1 MIVIWGGFIHTIK
14 KLFVIFLFQ
23 VYIKGVGVAESR
35 EELLHGN
42 ITGVRNLRR
51 RSEDVTDSL
60 KQHSE
65 KLFINWEM
73 NDRLEQYNGMH
84 VHGE

>member
-1 MIVIWGGFIHTIK
+1 
-14 KLFVIFLFQ
+14 
-23 VYIKGVGVAESR
+23 
-35 EELLHGN
+35 
-42 ITGVRNLRR
+42 
-51 RSEDVTDSL
+51 VTDSL

-73 NDRLEQYNGMH
+73 NVRLEQCNGIH